1 MITSFLKFFDF
12 QFFFLRSNSSWC
24 DPFTITHLLRYP
36 IISELWLWLKL
47 IGSCEPVSYQH
58 TDGSSLWQ
66 TQHTTLH
73 LYLLFRYFSIS
84 KSCVYGVAQ
93 ALYKKQLLLVN
104 NPQHQKHFF
113 CATIFSSLA
122 NDQLKEYHKTV
133 VGCPSTRDSR
143 CEHGK
148 STYFSRALQNGSS
161 NNKTSINQIN

>member
-1 MITSFLKFFDF
+1 MKIESSWINKQFDRY
-12 QFFFLRSNSSWC
+12 FLRFQRYHPNSFGFWEISKS
-24 DPFTITHLLRYP
+24 TIF
-36 IISELWLWLKL
+36 
-47 IGSCEPVSYQH
+47 
-58 TDGSSLWQ
+58 
-66 TQHTTLH
+66 H

-122 NDQLKEYHKTV
+122 NDQLKEYYKTV
-133 VGCPSTRDSR
+133 VGWLSTRDSR

-148 STYFSRALQNGSS
+148 FAYFIRALQNDSS
-161 NNKTSINQIN
+161 NNKTSINRIN